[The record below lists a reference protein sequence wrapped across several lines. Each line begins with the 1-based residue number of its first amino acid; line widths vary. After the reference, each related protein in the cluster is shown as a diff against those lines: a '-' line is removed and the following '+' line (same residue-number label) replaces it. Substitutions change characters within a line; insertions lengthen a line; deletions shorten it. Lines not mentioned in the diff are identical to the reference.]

1 MLKFIPLLTAAILA
15 LPVPMLAQDA
25 GAVLRIIE
33 AQDQIVRIQAK
44 TRHTT
49 VIVLPASEDILD
61 FVVGDSEYW
70 HLTGAANLAFLK
82 PIAEGVT
89 TNVALVCAS
98 GRIYSFLVTEGSAG
112 EPHLIVRVE
121 HPQIDD
127 PRISPGVNTPA
138 FVRRS
143 QVTAYQEMAET
154 AMKTVATVQEEAEVR
169 VAEAKALA
177 EGETEAFRSDYPT
190 RLNFPYRLEDKAIK
204 WPFLVEGMWNDG
216 QFTYL
221 RSNAQ
226 ETPALYEEKDG
237 KPALVAYDLE
247 EDGLYIARHVL
258 GNGWLQI
265 GKEKAKW
272 RFTAPRGEAV
282 SSGWK
287 RLYPKPAGSLPGGIV
302 TQWGV
307 ALITVLILIFVA
319 LWLASGGTEQ
329 AEIDSIGG
337 EVTGPARNFAGQ
349 MAAQVEAEALRA
361 ETRRAAAARTLQAQQ
376 RQEARGAAT
385 GAIGGGELTMDE
397 ALLLAG
403 PSPETGRAY
412 TTEEFELRERL
423 RLEALE
429 RRSRSLRS
437 SPVAQTYRQLDRA
450 RSPAEAGAEPGPVE
464 AIRAE
469 GAAALAQALG
479 TFEGATTG
487 LEDEIA
493 AEAES
498 DQAFLRA
505 LTGAQQGGGPGA
517 GAAAAPHS
525 LGFPGAAAQPSRDY
539 ANPSRLEGGDDP
551 PGWERI
557 YEGSF
562 LEAVLV
568 TQLSGDFP
576 GPVLAQ
582 VAVPFYSADRQRVL
596 VPRGARVIGTASA
609 VIGQDQE
616 RLAVS
621 FHRLIYPD
629 GRWVTLD
636 FHGLNQVG
644 EGALK
649 DRVNRHY
656 FSMFAAVGAVGIISG
671 LTLQNSNPYGGG
683 AQAFRAGAGQGLGQ
697 AAEQILQ
704 RFLNRLPTLTIRAGH
719 RLRIWFTSDVLVPRN
734 LKGE

>member
-1 MLKFIPLLTAAILA
+1 M
-15 LPVPMLAQDA
+15 
-25 GAVLRIIE
+25 
-33 AQDQIVRIQAK
+33 
-44 TRHTT
+44 
-49 VIVLPASEDILD
+49 
-61 FVVGDSEYW
+61 
-70 HLTGAANLAFLK
+70 
-82 PIAEGVT
+82 
-89 TNVALVCAS
+89 
-98 GRIYSFLVTEGSAG
+98 TE
-112 EPHLIVRVE
+112 
-121 HPQIDD
+121 
-127 PRISPGVNTPA
+127 
-138 FVRRS
+138 
-143 QVTAYQEMAET
+143 
-154 AMKTVATVQEEAEVR
+154 
-169 VAEAKALA
+169 
-177 EGETEAFRSDYPT
+177 
-190 RLNFPYRLEDKAIK
+190 
-204 WPFLVEGMWNDG
+204 
-216 QFTYL
+216 
-221 RSNAQ
+221 
-226 ETPALYEEKDG
+226 
-237 KPALVAYDLE
+237 
-247 EDGLYIARHVL
+247 
-258 GNGWLQI
+258 
-265 GKEKAKW
+265 
-272 RFTAPRGEAV
+272 
-282 SSGWK
+282 WK

-329 AEIDSIGG
+329 AGIDSIGG
-337 EVTGPARNFAGQ
+337 EVTGPSRSFAGQ
-349 MAAQVEAEALRA
+349 MAAQVEAESLRA
-361 ETRRAAAARTLQAQQ
+361 ETRRAAADRTLQAQQ
-376 RQEARGAAT
+376 RQEAREVAT
-385 GAIGGGELTMDE
+385 GAIGGGQVTMNE

-412 TTEEFELRERL
+412 TQQEFELRERL

-437 SPVAQTYRQLDRA
+437 SPVAQTYRQFDRA
-450 RSPAEAGAEPGPVE
+450 GSVTEGGAAPGPVE

-469 GAAALAQALG
+469 GAAALSQALE
-479 TFEGATTG
+479 TFQGVTGG

-498 DQAFLRA
+498 DQAFLAA
-505 LTGAQQGGGPGA
+505 LTGAQQGSGADPAQAVPPGPP
-517 GAAAAPHS
+517 AAPAPHS
-525 LGFPGAAAQPSRDY
+525 LGFPGAAAQPARDY
-539 ANPSRLEGGDDP
+539 AKPPRLEGGDDP

-609 VIGQDQE
+609 VQGQDQE

-629 GRWVTLD
+629 GRWVALE

-644 EGALK
+644 EAALK
-649 DRVNRHY
+649 DQVNRHY
-656 FSMFAAVGAVGIISG
+656 FSMFAAVGAVGVISG

-704 RFLNRLPTLTIRAGH
+704 RFLNRLPNITIRAGH

>member
-1 MLKFIPLLTAAILA
+1 M
-15 LPVPMLAQDA
+15 
-25 GAVLRIIE
+25 
-33 AQDQIVRIQAK
+33 
-44 TRHTT
+44 
-49 VIVLPASEDILD
+49 
-61 FVVGDSEYW
+61 
-70 HLTGAANLAFLK
+70 
-82 PIAEGVT
+82 
-89 TNVALVCAS
+89 
-98 GRIYSFLVTEGSAG
+98 
-112 EPHLIVRVE
+112 
-121 HPQIDD
+121 
-127 PRISPGVNTPA
+127 
-138 FVRRS
+138 
-143 QVTAYQEMAET
+143 
-154 AMKTVATVQEEAEVR
+154 
-169 VAEAKALA
+169 
-177 EGETEAFRSDYPT
+177 
-190 RLNFPYRLEDKAIK
+190 
-204 WPFLVEGMWNDG
+204 
-216 QFTYL
+216 
-221 RSNAQ
+221 
-226 ETPALYEEKDG
+226 
-237 KPALVAYDLE
+237 
-247 EDGLYIARHVL
+247 
-258 GNGWLQI
+258 
-265 GKEKAKW
+265 
-272 RFTAPRGEAV
+272 

-307 ALITVLILIFVA
+307 ALITVLILVFVA
-319 LWLASGGTEQ
+319 IWLATGGSSP

-361 ETRRAAAARTLQAQQ
+361 ETRRAAADRTLQAQQ
-376 RQEARGAAT
+376 RQEAQESAT
-385 GAIGGGELTMDE
+385 GAIGGGQVTMNE

-403 PSPETGRAY
+403 PSPETGEAY
-412 TTEEFELRERL
+412 TEQEFELRERL
-423 RLEALE
+423 RLEDLE

-437 SPVAQTYRQLDRA
+437 SPVAQTYRQFDRA
-450 RSPAEAGAEPGPVE
+450 RSGTDAGGEPGPVE

-469 GAAALAQALG
+469 GAAALSQALG
-479 TFEGATTG
+479 TFQGVTG
-487 LEDEIA
+487 SLEDEIG
-493 AEAES
+493 AEAAA
-498 DQAFLRA
+498 DRAFLA
-505 LTGAQQGGGPGA
+505 VLTGAQQGGGPDPTQAVPPGP
-517 GAAAAPHS
+517 AAPAPNS
-525 LGFPGAAAQPSRDY
+525 LGFPGEAAQPGRDY
-539 ANPSRLEGGDDP
+539 ANPPRLEGGDDP

-596 VPRGARVIGTASA
+596 VPRGARVVGTASA
-609 VIGQDQE
+609 VVGQDQE

-649 DRVNRHY
+649 DQVNRHY

-734 LKGE
+734 LKGERK

>member
-1 MLKFIPLLTAAILA
+1 M
-15 LPVPMLAQDA
+15 
-25 GAVLRIIE
+25 
-33 AQDQIVRIQAK
+33 
-44 TRHTT
+44 
-49 VIVLPASEDILD
+49 
-61 FVVGDSEYW
+61 
-70 HLTGAANLAFLK
+70 
-82 PIAEGVT
+82 
-89 TNVALVCAS
+89 
-98 GRIYSFLVTEGSAG
+98 
-112 EPHLIVRVE
+112 
-121 HPQIDD
+121 
-127 PRISPGVNTPA
+127 
-138 FVRRS
+138 
-143 QVTAYQEMAET
+143 
-154 AMKTVATVQEEAEVR
+154 
-169 VAEAKALA
+169 
-177 EGETEAFRSDYPT
+177 
-190 RLNFPYRLEDKAIK
+190 
-204 WPFLVEGMWNDG
+204 
-216 QFTYL
+216 
-221 RSNAQ
+221 
-226 ETPALYEEKDG
+226 
-237 KPALVAYDLE
+237 
-247 EDGLYIARHVL
+247 
-258 GNGWLQI
+258 
-265 GKEKAKW
+265 
-272 RFTAPRGEAV
+272 

-361 ETRRAAAARTLQAQQ
+361 ETRAAAADRTLQAQQ

-385 GAIGGGELTMDE
+385 GAIGGGEVTMDE

-412 TTEEFELRERL
+412 TQQEFELRERL

-450 RSPAEAGAEPGPVE
+450 RSPAADGAEPGPVE

-479 TFEGATTG
+479 TFQGVTG
-487 LEDEIA
+487 SLEDEIA

-498 DQAFLRA
+498 DQAFLLGLDRRTA
-505 LTGAQQGGGPGA
+505 GRWTGPRPRPILAGP
-517 GAAAAPHS
+517 AAPAPNS

-609 VIGQDQE
+609 VLGQDQE

-704 RFLNRLPTLTIRAGH
+704 RFLNRLPTITIRAGH